1 MDWGCV
7 VRMEGRA
14 GGYLA
19 VVVRLVL
26 TRGSYCEWLLEVHFV
41 VGVAS
46 AGSFAYQ

>member
-1 MDWGCV
+1 MEWVCV
-7 VRMEGRA
+7 VRVEGRA
-14 GGYLA
+14 SGYLP

-26 TRGSYCEWLLEVHFV
+26 TRGSYLEWLLEVHFV